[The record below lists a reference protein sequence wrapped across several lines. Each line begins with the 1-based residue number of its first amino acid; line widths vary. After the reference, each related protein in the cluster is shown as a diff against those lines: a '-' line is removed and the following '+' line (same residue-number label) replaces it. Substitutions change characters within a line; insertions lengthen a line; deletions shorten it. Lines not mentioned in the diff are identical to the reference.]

1 MPSTDGGPA
10 RGSQRRVH
18 TSRSTASCVGSTVGT
33 VAQANVRRWGHGS
46 LPKALHGDSSDAS
59 SKREPDE
66 SVGCRPPKAGTV
78 RGSAGHGCE
87 SSGGSWQ
94 VGTRCGRGSVGHF
107 GVRGQ
112 SVDGPCRV
120 DSLFGVSRDRH
131 PGGDG
136 TYACCAIRVGALKAR
151 VGRETG
157 SARSVSANAAEV
169 TVVVRRHGY
178 QRGESFEGCEC
189 ADGNACVRPG
199 DLRVEGPLRDRN
211 TANLVRQW
219 DATSPCP
226 TARLKPSRWCETTRA
241 APASQACG
249 ARVGGWKLQRERGP
263 QSVRRRQGIHAEESH
278 GRRMATS
285 RLPRRTLRVRARSGG
300 SMRCFTERR
309 VCPTSKNL
317 EVQRSNAKRTWRT

>member
-1 MPSTDGGPA
+1 MVLAYTQRGNPRCGGETTAPSPLPRVGIRITNCP
-10 RGSQRRVH
+10 GSRH
-18 TSRSTASCVGSTVGT
+18 GESTEQS
-33 VAQANVRRWGHGS
+33 
-46 LPKALHGDSSDAS
+46 
-59 SKREPDE
+59 
-66 SVGCRPPKAGTV
+66 PPKASTEK
-78 RGSAGHGCE
+78 GSAGHGCE
-87 SSGGSWQ
+87 SS
-94 VGTRCGRGSVGHF
+94 VGRGRSECGAVEEASVTMCGRC
-107 GVRGQ
+107 Q

-120 DSLFGVSRDRH
+120 ASLYGAEASRH